1 MAYPLPGFGPADR
14 QSHFRLDDVER
25 LASPSRST
33 SNAGIPLSPLDKGRG
48 GTIRKR
54 CDHLNE
60 YGSSAKD
67 ANLYMYCDKGVY
79 MQLSNRQTALEVAQ
93 SNAAEIVTDPRL
105 WRQFK
110 ATIRRHRIGDG
121 GAIPTTNLFAL
132 EYLHRFVE
140 HEFELEA
147 EAEEEA
153 LYQELMQRQS
163 LDKTGANQ
171 DKSASASALQ
181 KAANWLSDSLTISFN
196 DTVGLQ
202 KENER
207 HSSMILAYDQHKDF
221 NISPSSRRTTMS
233 TALSS
238 SFQDSFHSSLNST
251 ILGRHSLSFVDEE
264 GQSPIG
270 PLQSS
275 RASLPNADSTS
286 GIGRPPLPGPP
297 PVWIPMDNTSSR
309 SLTSQR
315 GRPSLG
321 DILEYGD
328 QEYEYHDGPMKQ
340 SPAAA

>member
-1 MAYPLPGFGPADR
+1 MAYPLPGFGPTYR
-14 QSHFRLDDVER
+14 QSHFLVDAGR
-25 LASPSRST
+25 LANPSRST
-33 SNAGIPLSPLDKGRG
+33 SNAGIPLSPLDNGRG

-54 CDHLNE
+54 CDHLNDE
-60 YGSSAKD
+60 YGSNAKD

-93 SNAAEIVTDPRL
+93 ANAAEIVTDPRL
-105 WRQFK
+105 WRRFK

-140 HEFELEA
+140 HQFEREA

-153 LYQELMQRQS
+153 LYQELMQRKD
-163 LDKTGANQ
+163 LDKTGVKE
-171 DKSASASALQ
+171 DKSASALQ

-202 KENER
+202 KEKER
-207 HSSMILAYDQHKDF
+207 HSSMTPAYDQNKDL

-251 ILGRHSLSFVDEE
+251 ILGRHSLSFVDED
-264 GQSPIG
+264 GQPPIG

-297 PVWIPMDNTSSR
+297 PAWIPTDNTSSR

-321 DILEYGD
+321 GILENGD
-328 QEYEYHDGPMKQ
+328 QEYEYHAGDRK
-340 SPAAA
+340 SVV